1 MLHFASLRRVR
12 PGLIVFAAD
21 VFGYLPC
28 LGTGGVNAAGERRV
42 SAPARQV
49 ALPTLVS
56 LLRAGGCDTI
66 DLYPCALVNTV
77 NSSHINTPVV
87 GELTDDVTPRRT
99 D

>member
-1 MLHFASLRRVR
+1 MLHFASLRHVR

-28 LGTGGVNAAGERRV
+28 LGTGGVNAAGREARIR
-42 SAPARQV
+42 AARQV

-66 DLYPCALVNTV
+66 DLYPMRF
-77 NSSHINTPVV
+77 
-87 GELTDDVTPRRT
+87 G
-99 D
+99 